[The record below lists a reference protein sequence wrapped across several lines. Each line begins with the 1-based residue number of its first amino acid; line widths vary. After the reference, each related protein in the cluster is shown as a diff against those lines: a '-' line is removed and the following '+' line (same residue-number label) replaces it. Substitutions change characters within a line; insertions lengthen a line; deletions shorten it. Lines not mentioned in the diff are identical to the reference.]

1 MRGNRDAEPGHRFR
15 LMAQPRAGGAAA
27 GAPPRETRSLRG
39 GRPLREVRWPLR
51 PSGEGLLLAALLVLL
66 VAGIV
71 FPLGRVLSVAFL
83 DAGRPTLAPL
93 LAFFAR
99 ALFREALFNTL
110 LSGVLAVVFGSL
122 IAVPLALLTVRYR
135 FPGRGLLAT
144 LAILPLVVPPFVG
157 AVAFQQ
163 ILGRSGAVNLILL
176 ERFGF
181 TVPFMEG
188 LTGVVL
194 VQTLHYF
201 PFILLNTAA
210 SLAALDRS
218 LEEAAQNL
226 GCSGFRLFRRVL
238 LPLALPGYA
247 AGALLAFIR
256 VIDDLGTPL
265 MLNYTKLLA
274 PQAYVRVTTVGLTD
288 VDGYVIC
295 VVLVALSLA
304 ALWASKAMLGRGD
317 FAQLPRAGDAPA
329 VRLGARGSLGAWLL
343 AALLLGPALLPHI
356 GIALLSVSKL
366 WSLSPLPTVYTAAN
380 YDEILF
386 RAPHFIWNT
395 LRYAVLAA
403 AVDVALGAVIAWLL
417 LRGRTRGRRWLDA
430 IATMPLAIPGVV
442 IAIGYLRVFHG
453 WSVPGLGEPLT
464 STWLALVI
472 VYAVRRLP
480 YTVRGAYASLQ
491 QLPAALEEAAHTL
504 GAART
509 RTFARITLPL
519 IARGLLAG
527 GLLAFI
533 SSAVDLSATILLVPR
548 VELGPLSF
556 GIYLYMQS
564 AVGRGPGAALGVVAI
579 ALVALGTWAA
589 ARLAQ
594 RTGAG
599 LFRT

>member
-1 MRGNRDAEPGHRFR
+1 MTPGRMHAPMSACAKRPNRNLNSSTFR
-15 LMAQPRAGGAAA
+15 RD
-27 GAPPRETRSLRG
+27 
-39 GRPLREVRWPLR
+39 
-51 PSGEGLLLAALLVLL
+51 GEGLLVGGLLFLL
-66 VAGIV
+66 CAGILY
-71 FPLGRVLSVAFL
+71 PLLQVLSVAL
-83 DAGRPTLAPL
+83 VEDGWPTARPL
-93 LAFFAR
+93 LAFFGR
-99 ALFREALFNTL
+99 SLFVEALMNTL
-110 LSGVLAVVFGSL
+110 LSGVLAVVFGSV
-122 IAVPLALLTVRYR
+122 IGVPLALLTVRYS
-135 FPGRGLLAT
+135 FPGRAVLGT
-144 LAILPLVVPPFVG
+144 LAVLPLVIPPFVG

-163 ILGRSGAVNLILL
+163 ILGRSGTVNLLLL
-176 ERFGF
+176 EHFGF
-181 TVPFMEG
+181 TVPFMDG
-188 LTGVVL
+188 LTGVIL

-201 PFILLNTAA
+201 PFIMLNTAA

-226 GCSGFRLFRRVL
+226 GSTGFRLFRRVL

-247 AGALLAFIR
+247 AGALLTFIR

-295 VVLVALSLA
+295 VILVALSLL
-304 ALWASKAMLGRGD
+304 ALWASKRALSRGE
-317 FAQLPRAGDAPA
+317 FAQSQRGGEAPA
-329 VRLGARGSLGAWLL
+329 VRLSRRGRAGAYSVAVV
-343 AALLLGPALLPHI
+343 LLGPALLPHV
-356 GIALLSVSKL
+356 GIVLLSVSKL

-395 LRYAVLAA
+395 LRYALLAA
-403 AVDVALGAVIAWLL
+403 GIDVVLGAVIGWLL
-417 LRGRTRGRRWLDA
+417 LRGRARGRQWLDL

-442 IAIGYLRVFHG
+442 IAVGYLRVFHG

-464 STWLALVI
+464 STWLVLVI
-472 VYAVRRLP
+472 VYAMRRLP
-480 YTVRGAYASLQ
+480 YTVRGAYAALQ
-491 QLPAALEEAAHTL
+491 QLPVDLEEAGQNL
-504 GAART
+504 GANRART
-509 RTFARITLPL
+509 FVKITLPL
-519 IARGLLAG
+519 MARGLLAG

-548 VELGPLSF
+548 VELGPLSY

-579 ALVALGTWAA
+579 LLVAAGTWAA
-589 ARLAQ
+589 TALTR
-594 RTGAG
+594 RSGGA